1 MVTIIRNVKT
11 GTRVSFTA
19 YNNAIPQALYIFRG
33 ISDPLSNARNRA
45 RPPACMHVHVPM
57 QTRSRKSRII
67 FSRFLSDVQRPPTD
81 NRRAFRKMGGKE
93 QKKKNEKNEKMK
105 TWRRKTNVE

>member
-1 MVTIIRNVKT
+1 MIPCPMHET
-11 GTRVSFTA
+11 G
-19 YNNAIPQALYIFRG
+19 P
-33 ISDPLSNARNRA
+33 A

-93 QKKKNEKNEKMK
+93 QKKKMKKMK

>member
-1 MVTIIRNVKT
+1 MIPCPKHET
-11 GTRVSFTA
+11 G
-19 YNNAIPQALYIFRG
+19 
-33 ISDPLSNARNRA
+33 
-45 RPPACMHVHVPM
+45 PACMHVHVPM

-93 QKKKNEKNEKMK
+93 KKMKNE
-105 TWRRKTNVE
+105 NVEKENERGIK

>member
-1 MVTIIRNVKT
+1 MIPCPMHET
-11 GTRVSFTA
+11 G
-19 YNNAIPQALYIFRG
+19 
-33 ISDPLSNARNRA
+33 
-45 RPPACMHVHVPM
+45 PACMHVHVPM

-67 FSRFLSDVQRPPTD
+67 FSRFLSDVRRPPTD

-93 QKKKNEKNEKMK
+93 KKKNEKMK

>member
-1 MVTIIRNVKT
+1 MHET
-11 GTRVSFTA
+11 G
-19 YNNAIPQALYIFRG
+19 P
-33 ISDPLSNARNRA
+33 A

-93 QKKKNEKNEKMK
+93 QKKKNEKNE
-105 TWRRKTNVE
+105 NVEEENERGIK

>member
-1 MVTIIRNVKT
+1 MIPCPMHET
-11 GTRVSFTA
+11 G
-19 YNNAIPQALYIFRG
+19 P
-33 ISDPLSNARNRA
+33 A

-93 QKKKNEKNEKMK
+93 QKKKNEKNE
-105 TWRRKTNVE
+105 NVEEENERGIK